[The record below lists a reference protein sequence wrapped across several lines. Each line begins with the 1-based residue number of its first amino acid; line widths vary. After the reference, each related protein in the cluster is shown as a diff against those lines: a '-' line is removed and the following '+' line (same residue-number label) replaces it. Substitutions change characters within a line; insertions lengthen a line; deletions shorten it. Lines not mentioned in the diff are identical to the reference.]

1 MTDPIHPANPDLV
14 APLPGAP
21 EPMSY
26 LSLTAAEHAGF
37 GAISRLPRTLKVM
50 AEDIL
55 FRLPAPKAHAQISAL
70 IARVQSQPVSFAPGR
85 ALLQDF
91 MGIPLMTDMASMRDA
106 LAAQGH
112 DPMLLD
118 PAIPVDFVVDH
129 SLNVLFAG
137 NPDAYARNQKAEFE
151 RNAERFAFIKWCQQ
165 SFSKFRVIPPGRGI
179 MHQVNLEWLS
189 HVVTLNPDTQLA
201 RPDTMIGTDSHTT
214 MVNALGV
221 LGWGVGGIEA
231 ETAML
236 GTPLE
241 MGAPRVVGIR
251 LTGVRPSG
259 TTATDLVLHVAEKL
273 RAVGVVGAFLEFHG
287 AGVGQLPLADRAT
300 IANMAPEYGATC
312 AWFPIDALTLDY
324 LSMTGRSAQHLA
336 RVQAYAQA
344 QGLWQDPDTAD
355 TTDLNFDE
363 EHVFD
368 LSEVVPSM
376 AGPTRPDQRVNLR
389 DVPASFDARL
399 KEVAP
404 GATATDSA
412 ALDHGAVVIAAITSC
427 TNTSNPEVMI
437 AAGLLARK
445 ARAAGL
451 LPRPW
456 VKTSLTP
463 GSRVVT
469 DYLTD
474 AGLMADLEALGFHNV
489 GYGCATCNGN
499 SGPLAPE
506 IQSAIDRDALCTVAV
521 LSGNRNFEGRIHPQI
536 KGAYLASPPLV
547 IAAALAGTV
556 TRDLASAPLGLDPD
570 GKPVFLADI
579 WPDAAEISA
588 LVAQYVT
595 ADRFRKCYASGMET
609 TDAWDALDAPQGVQF
624 PWDNASNFIRPS
636 PFAAMK
642 AGADSALAPDGRIE
656 GIRPLL
662 MLGDAITTDHISPN
676 GAIRADSP
684 AGQYLQ
690 AQGTDPA
697 RLGNFGTRRGNPE
710 ICLRGMFDNPLL
722 NNELVA
728 GMRGNHARHA
738 PSGQVMTV
746 HEVCD
751 LYRQTG
757 TPLIIIAGRNYG
769 QGSSRDWAAKGLAL
783 MGVRA
788 VLAESFERIHR
799 TNLVGM
805 GILPLTFPDGVTR
818 HDLNVTD
825 DTEFALELP
834 HAGLEARCNV
844 ILQQHGPGSSPRQ
857 FVLTAQIASES
868 EAQILSRGGLL
879 PHMMAKLASV

>member
-1 MTDPIHPANPDLV
+1 MTYALPANPEFV
-14 APLPGAP
+14 AKLHGVS

-26 LSLTAAEHAGF
+26 LSLEAAEAAGF
-37 GAISRLPRTLKVM
+37 GSISRLPRTLKVM

-55 FRLPAPKAHAQISAL
+55 FRLPAPQARAQISAL
-70 IARVQSQPVSFAPGR
+70 ITRAQTLPVSFAPGR

-106 LAAQGH
+106 LAEQGR
-112 DPMLLD
+112 DPVLLD

-129 SLNVLFAG
+129 SLNVLFSG
-137 NPDAYARNQKAEFE
+137 NPEAYARNQQAEFE

-165 SFSKFRVIPPGRGI
+165 SFSRFRVIPPGRGI

-189 HVVTLNPDTQLA
+189 HVVTLNPDTRLA

-241 MGAPRVVGIR
+241 MGAPRIVGIR
-251 LTGVRPSG
+251 LTGVRPAG

-287 AGVGQLPLADRAT
+287 AGVSQLPLADRAT

-312 AWFPIDALTLDY
+312 AWFPIDGLTLEY
-324 LSMTGRSAQHLA
+324 LRMTGRDARHLA
-336 RVQAYAQA
+336 RVRAYAQA
-344 QGLWQDPDTAD
+344 QGLWQDPETVDTVTLD
-355 TTDLNFDE
+355 FDE
-363 EHVFD
+363 EHIFD
-368 LSEVVPSM
+368 LSQVVPSM
-376 AGPTRPDQRVNLR
+376 AGPTRPDQRVALC
-389 DVPASFDARL
+389 DVPSSFDEKMR
-399 KEVAP
+399 EIAP
-404 GATATDSA
+404 EATASDSGS
-412 ALDHGAVVIAAITSC
+412 LDHGAVVIAAITSC

-451 LPRPW
+451 SPRPW

-499 SGPLAPE
+499 SGPLAPD
-506 IQSAIDRDALCTVAV
+506 IQARIERDTLCTVGV

-536 KGAYLASPPLV
+536 KGAYLASPLLV
-547 IAAALAGTV
+547 IAAALAGSV
-556 TRDLASAPLGLDPD
+556 TRDLTSASLGTDPD
-570 GKPVFLADI
+570 GNPVFLADI

-588 LVAQYVT
+588 VVAQYVT
-595 ADRFRKCYASGMET
+595 AERFQKCYASGMET
-609 TDAWDALDAPQGVQF
+609 TDAWDALKSPQGVRF
-624 PWDNASNFIRPS
+624 PWDDTSSFIRPS
-636 PFAAMK
+636 PFPTLDAVLDV
-642 AGADSALAPDGRIE
+642 GRPENGRID

-676 GAIRADSP
+676 GAIRTDSP
-684 AGQYLQ
+684 AGRYLQ
-690 AQGTDPA
+690 DQGTDPG

-710 ICLRGMFDNPLL
+710 ICLRGMFDNSLL
-722 NNELVA
+722 NNELVT
-728 GMRGNHARHA
+728 GTRGNHARHA
-738 PSGQVMTV
+738 PSGRVMTV
-746 HEVCD
+746 YEVCES
-751 LYRQTG
+751 YRQMG

-769 QGSSRDWAAKGLAL
+769 QGSSRDWAAKGLTL

-805 GILPLTFPDGVTR
+805 GILPLTFPVGMTR
-818 HDLNVTD
+818 HDLGVTD
-825 DTEFALELP
+825 DTVFALEMPRSGL
-834 HAGLEARCNV
+834 HAHCEV
-844 ILQQHGPGSSPRQ
+844 ILHHDLPGSSPHQ

-868 EAQILSRGGLL
+868 EVHILSRGGLL
-879 PHMMAKLASV
+879 PHMMAKLMAA